1 MDPVPFTQVLQ
12 EVESKILP
20 NNINWNHPMFYAFFP
35 NTTSWSSVQG
45 EILAKSL
52 GSVPFTR
59 QVSPASYDIEMIVAD
74 WFSEMLGLP
83 LSFYNKHGPGGGIT
97 YSSASDS
104 VLTAMAC
111 ARMETGQDSVAYVSD
126 QAHFSIEKAAR
137 ILNVPLRIIPSY
149 LNEKIGTYSIDTGKL
164 REQIARDKAQ
174 GLKPSFIVGCLG
186 GTNICSMDE
195 NDVLGDIAE
204 EYKAW
209 FHIDAAY
216 AGSFCILPEFKH
228 WLKGVEKCTT
238 FNMNSS
244 KMVLAGTNSSHMWV
258 KDKDLLLRNLAQRA
272 NYLKEVS
279 SEDLKNLQI
288 PLARDCKALKS
299 WFVIQEFGVRGIYEH
314 LRMFIEATKV
324 AEKYVI
330 EDERLE
336 MVVKRIFSLVA
347 FRVRGDNEK
356 TEVLIKRLSRD
367 ENVYILGSNV
377 YDTSFIRLTPGS
389 TVDGHE
395 NIHETFRII
404 KSYLD

>member
-1 MDPVPFTQVLQ
+1 
-12 EVESKILP
+12 
-20 NNINWNHPMFYAFFP
+20 MFYAFFP
-35 NTTSWSSVQG
+35 NTTSWSSIQG

-52 GSVPFTR
+52 GSVPFTH

-74 WFSEMLGLP
+74 WYSEMLGLP
-83 LSFYNKHGPGGGIT
+83 LFYYNKHGPGGGIT

-126 QAHFSIEKAAR
+126 QAHFCIEKAAR
-137 ILNVPLRIIPSY
+137 ILNIPLRIVPSY
-149 LNEKIGTYSIDTGKL
+149 YNESFGTYSIDTNKL
-164 REQIARDKAQ
+164 RECIVRDKAQ

-195 NDVLGDIAE
+195 NDILGDIAE

-228 WLKGVEKCTT
+228 WLRGVEKSTS

-258 KDKDLLLRNLAQRA
+258 KDKALLVRNLAQSA
-272 NYLKEVS
+272 NYLTDVS
-279 SEDLKNLQI
+279 SVDLKNLQMS
-288 PLARDCKALKS
+288 LGRDCKALKS
-299 WFVIQEFGVRGIYEH
+299 WFIIQEFGVYGIYEH
-314 LRMFIEATKV
+314 LRRFIEATKV

-330 EDERLE
+330 EDDRLE
-336 MVVKRIFSLVA
+336 MVVKRIFSLIA
-347 FRVRGDNEK
+347 FRVKGDNEK
-356 TEVLIKRLSRD
+356 TDLLIKRLSRD
-367 ENVYILGSNV
+367 ENIFILGSKV
-377 YDTSFIRLTPGS
+377 YDKSFVRLTPGS

-395 NIHETFRII
+395 NIHETFRILRN
-404 KSYLD
+404 YLD